1 MGRRLQGAGKTRG
14 DILDNEKKIR
24 LQKMLADCGV
34 ASRRKAEDLIEQGA
48 VLVNGAVAHL
58 GDKVDPNRDRV
69 TVQGRDVQPAMQH
82 YYVMLYKPRG
92 FVTTMSDERGRKC
105 VAELVQDIPARLYP
119 VGRLDKDSEGLL
131 LMTNDGDFANAVIHP
146 SKHIP
151 KTYRVTVRPSVTE
164 EQLAMMSVGMEL
176 DGRMTAPAG
185 VKVLQKEPGRVV
197 LEIVLH
203 EGRNRQ
209 IRKMCEQLG
218 LEVAR
223 LKRTAIGSLRLG
235 MLAQGQWQELTQE
248 ELARL
253 YPGVQAKPQRR
264 GRPAARRS
272 TASPGQVKK

>member
-235 MLAQGQWQELTQE
+235 MLAQGQWRELTQE
-248 ELARL
+248 ELTRL

>member
-235 MLAQGQWQELTQE
+235 MLAQGQWRELTQE